1 MAALVSRGR
10 PHARCDMRPSSVLR
24 FVLELAVLVCP
35 GIALGDGLHDVPVL
49 GNLSVLDAPEVVV
62 ARGNTAEAAL
72 IDSSRADMRYVGL
85 AVAAAALYALSVPLS
100 KLLIG
105 SVDPRAL
112 AGLLYL
118 GAGAGM
124 WAYLGARRAVG
135 RKSPS
140 RPMARRDAPY
150 VVGMVALD
158 VAAPPLLM
166 AGLAT
171 TPAESVSLLN
181 NFEIVATALFARALF
196 GEAISPRLWTGI
208 TAMTASCA
216 LLVMK
221 PGVALSFSPGSL
233 LVLGACLCWG
243 VENNCTASISDC
255 DPALVVA
262 VKGAGSGAGALA
274 VALLS
279 GSALPESVPGL
290 LAMLLGFASYGLS
303 ILAYVWAQRGLG
315 AARTSAYYT
324 VGPFIGVAVAWAL
337 FGEAPD
343 ASFLAALGLMALG
356 SWLSL
361 PEH

>member
-1 MAALVSRGR
+1 MADIDGG
-10 PHARCDMRPSSVLR
+10 CGDMR
-24 FVLELAVLVCP
+24 
-35 GIALGDGLHDVPVL
+35 H
-49 GNLSVLDAPEVVV
+49 
-62 ARGNTAEAAL
+62 
-72 IDSSRADMRYVGL
+72 VGL
-85 AVAAAALYALSVPLS
+85 AVAAAVLYAMSVPFS
-100 KLLIG
+100 KLLMG
-105 SVDPRAL
+105 SVDPGAL

-135 RKSPS
+135 RKGSS
-140 RPMARRDAPY
+140 RPMVRRDVPY
-150 VVGMVALD
+150 VAGMIALD
-158 VAAPPLLM
+158 VAAPLLLM

-181 NFEIVATALFARALF
+181 NFEIVATALFARAFF
-196 GEAISPRLWTGI
+196 GEVISPRLWAGI
-208 TAMTASCA
+208 VAMTASCA
-216 LLVMK
+216 LLTVD
-221 PGVALSFSPGSL
+221 PGAGLSFSPGSL

-262 VKGAGSGAGALA
+262 VKGVGSGAGALA

-279 GSALPESVPGL
+279 GCALPELASGL

-315 AARTSAYYT
+315 AARTSAYYA
-324 VGPFIGVAVAWAL
+324 VGPFVGVAVAWAL
-337 FGEAPD
+337 FGEAPG
-343 ASFLAALGLMALG
+343 ACFLAALALMALG

-361 PEH
+361 PGR

>member
-1 MAALVSRGR
+1 
-10 PHARCDMRPSSVLR
+10 MR
-24 FVLELAVLVCP
+24 
-35 GIALGDGLHDVPVL
+35 H
-49 GNLSVLDAPEVVV
+49 
-62 ARGNTAEAAL
+62 
-72 IDSSRADMRYVGL
+72 VGL
-85 AVAAAALYALSVPLS
+85 AVAAASLYALSVTLS
-100 KLLIG
+100 KLLMG
-105 SVDPRAL
+105 SVEPGVL

-135 RKSPS
+135 RKGSS
-140 RPMARRDAPY
+140 RPFTRRDAPY
-150 VVGMVALD
+150 VAGMVALD
-158 VAAPPLLM
+158 VAAPLLLM

-196 GEAISPRLWTGI
+196 GEAISSRLWAGI
-208 TAMTASCA
+208 AAMTASCA
-216 LLVMK
+216 LLTVE
-221 PGVALSFSPGSL
+221 PGAGLALSPGLL

-279 GSALPESVPGL
+279 GSTLPGLAPGL

-303 ILAYVWAQRGLG
+303 ILAYVWAQREPAPTTPWGRSSGWPSLG
-315 AARTSAYYT
+315 CSSARRLARASSQHSA
-324 VGPFIGVAVAWAL
+324 
-337 FGEAPD
+337 
-343 ASFLAALGLMALG
+343 
-356 SWLSL
+356 
-361 PEH
+361 

>member
-1 MAALVSRGR
+1 MADVDGG
-10 PHARCDMRPSSVLR
+10 CGNMR
-24 FVLELAVLVCP
+24 
-35 GIALGDGLHDVPVL
+35 H
-49 GNLSVLDAPEVVV
+49 
-62 ARGNTAEAAL
+62 
-72 IDSSRADMRYVGL
+72 VGL
-85 AVAAAALYALSVPLS
+85 AVAAAALYALSVPFS

-105 SVDPRAL
+105 SVDPGAM

-135 RKSPS
+135 RKSSS
-140 RPMARRDAPY
+140 RSMLRRDAPY
-150 VVGMVALD
+150 VAGMVALD
-158 VAAPPLLM
+158 VVAPLLLM

-196 GEAISPRLWTGI
+196 GEDISPRLWTGI
-208 TAMTASCA
+208 AAMTTSCV
-216 LLVMK
+216 LLTVE
-221 PGVALSFSPGSL
+221 PGAGLSFSPGSL

-262 VKGAGSGAGALA
+262 IKGAGSGAGALT

-279 GSALPESVPGL
+279 GSALPELAPGL
-290 LAMLLGFASYGLS
+290 IAMLLGFASYGLS

-315 AARTSAYYT
+315 AARTSAYYA

-337 FGEAPD
+337 FGEAPG

-361 PEH
+361 PGR